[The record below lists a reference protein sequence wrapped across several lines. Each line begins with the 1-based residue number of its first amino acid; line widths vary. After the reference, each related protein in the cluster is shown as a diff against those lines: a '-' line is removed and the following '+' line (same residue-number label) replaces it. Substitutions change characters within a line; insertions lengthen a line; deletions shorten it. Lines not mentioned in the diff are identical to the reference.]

1 MSVEIKETSATLRTL
16 SVTIPEA
23 DLAAPFEKKLAQ
35 YKKQVA
41 LKGFRQGMV
50 PKAMVLKQFGD
61 AIRHEVVNE
70 TVDKVIG
77 EELKKANIIPVGQL
91 KVTEFKEDKENGIS
105 MTVEVEVDPE
115 IDIKGYADTGITVP
129 DTAVHEEEV
138 QAEFDRLVQMWS
150 KDEHVDREAKN
161 GDVVVGNYIEVVIDG
176 EKQEL
181 PENKEFRSLLGESA
195 SPGFDQGLMGVKAGE
210 KKEINFKYP
219 DDHKDERYRGNTAQ
233 FNVEITDVREVVP
246 PTFDEEFCKQIGVKD
261 VEELKN
267 NLAES
272 LANQKIDAAKTKAIN
287 EAIDKLIEQNPFDV
301 PNARVYDL
309 IKWSMNRNAQSEKD
323 VVEPTEEQL
332 KELGPEA
339 IREIKKHRIL
349 DFVATKEKLKATQA
363 QVDER
368 LKQMANA
375 YHVDFETLKGHF
387 RQSGR
392 INQLRDELRVQMAA
406 DFIVGIRPAAE
417 ESK

>member
-1 MSVEIKETSATLRTL
+1 M
-16 SVTIPEA
+16 
-23 DLAAPFEKKLAQ
+23 
-35 YKKQVA
+35 
-41 LKGFRQGMV
+41 
-50 PKAMVLKQFGD
+50 
-61 AIRHEVVNE
+61 
-70 TVDKVIG
+70 
-77 EELKKANIIPVGQL
+77 
-91 KVTEFKEDKENGIS
+91 
-105 MTVEVEVDPE
+105 
-115 IDIKGYADTGITVP
+115 
-129 DTAVHEEEV
+129 
-138 QAEFDRLVQMWS
+138 
-150 KDEHVDREAKN
+150 
-161 GDVVVGNYIEVVIDG
+161 
-176 EKQEL
+176 
-181 PENKEFRSLLGESA
+181 
-195 SPGFDQGLMGVKAGE
+195 
-210 KKEINFKYP
+210 
-219 DDHKDERYRGNTAQ
+219 
-233 FNVEITDVREVVP
+233 EITDVREVVP

-287 EAIDKLIEQNPFDV
+287 EAIDKLIESNPFDV

-392 INQLRDELRVQMAA
+392 INGLREELRMQMAA

-417 ESK
+417 SK